1 MQLLTWIFW
10 GLFFVFSH
18 IIVFDIGMGVNETVI
33 TEISSLKQQVIILQ
47 DKLNDCKAVKA
58 QQNLTIRRMI
68 VKNYIEEK

>member
-1 MQLLTWIFW
+1 
-10 GLFFVFSH
+10 
-18 IIVFDIGMGVNETVI
+18 MGVNENVI